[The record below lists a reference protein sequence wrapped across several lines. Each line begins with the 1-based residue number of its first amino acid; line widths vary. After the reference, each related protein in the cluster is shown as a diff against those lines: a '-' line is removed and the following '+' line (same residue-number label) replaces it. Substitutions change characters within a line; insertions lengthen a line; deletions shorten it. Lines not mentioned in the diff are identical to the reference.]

1 MASDSRAGSSP
12 VCGTNINNLKI
23 YNIMKFTIRCVY
35 DTKFRK
41 EVEINTLEDLQN
53 LKERL
58 NYNLES
64 FSDKN
69 PDHHS
74 IWEPPYRIVVD
85 FEEHEIRIYDWYI

>member
-1 MASDSRAGSSP
+1 
-12 VCGTNINNLKI
+12 
-23 YNIMKFTIRCVY
+23 MKFTVRGVY
-35 DTKFRK
+35 DTEFRK
-41 EVEINTLEDLQN
+41 EVEITTLEDLQN

-64 FSDKN
+64 FSDKD

-85 FEEHEIRIYDWYI
+85 FEEHEIRIYDWYIE